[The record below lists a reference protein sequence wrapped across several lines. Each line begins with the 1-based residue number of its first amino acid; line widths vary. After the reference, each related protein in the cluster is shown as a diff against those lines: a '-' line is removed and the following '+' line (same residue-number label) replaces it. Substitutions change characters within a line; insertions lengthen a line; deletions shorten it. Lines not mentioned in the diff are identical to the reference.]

1 MERASCSDS
10 CPGLF
15 SQLKE
20 VYLFGCNTLNADAVT
35 STSPEVGRSL
45 VRAGHSQAEAERT
58 ARALDQRHGESNRDH
73 MRRIFM
79 NVPVIYGF
87 SSRAP
92 LGPSAATVLNR
103 YFESGSAAAL
113 GSGRVNPKLL
123 SHFAANS
130 MTVASGMS
138 DADPQAA
145 YRREVC
151 QFVDDRLSPAEKLGF
166 IHGLL
171 HRDMAEV
178 RMFLDRI
185 EGLFASL
192 SEGERQTPSFAQAQ
206 DEIARD
212 RVARDRYLRF
222 AEDAD
227 RPQTRARMIELAGTL
242 GWLSP
247 AEQRAELVRMVGD
260 LIARNS
266 IESSAVELVCS
277 LSERYE
283 LDLEHH
289 PLTPSA
295 LQADKVNNAA
305 ALACLGSAQARAR
318 VLRALT
324 SHDDE
329 EAQIAQVY
337 LSHHPMT
344 DVEELRVVAS
354 RIARMTGSGT
364 QVRALDTLAR
374 HRLSDR
380 QSLSELARFFPA
392 AGSVDVQRAIAA
404 VFIRADYQAI
414 AKPEVASVLSQYR
427 LKSPDGN
434 DIIDILLRRLRA
446 P

>member
-1 MERASCSDS
+1 
-10 CPGLF
+10 
-15 SQLKE
+15 
-20 VYLFGCNTLNADAVT
+20 
-35 STSPEVGRSL
+35 
-45 VRAGHSQAEAERT
+45 
-58 ARALDQRHGESNRDH
+58 

-87 SSRAP
+87 SARAP

-103 YFESGSAAAL
+103 YFESGSAVAL

-130 MTVASGMS
+130 MTIARGMS

-151 QFVDDRLSPAEKLGF
+151 RFVDDRLSPAEKLGF

-185 EGLFASL
+185 EALFGAL
-192 SEGERQTPSFAQAQ
+192 GEDERQTPSFAQAQ
-206 DEIARD
+206 SAIAHDE
-212 RVARDRYLRF
+212 VARDRYLRF

-227 RPQTRARMIELAGTL
+227 RPQIRARMIELAGTL
-242 GWLSP
+242 GWLSL
-247 AEQRAELVRMVGD
+247 AEQRAELVRMVDD
-260 LIARNS
+260 LMARNA
-266 IESSAVELVCS
+266 IESSAVELICS
-277 LSERYE
+277 LNERYA
-283 LDLEHH
+283 LERDRHR
-289 PLTPSA
+289 LKPSA
-295 LQADKVNNAA
+295 LQADQVNNAA
-305 ALACLGSAQARAR
+305 ALACLGSDAARAR
-318 VLRALT
+318 VLQALT

-329 EAQIAQVY
+329 EVQIAQVY

-354 RIARMTGSGT
+354 RIAHMTGSGA

-380 QSLSELARFFPA
+380 QSLEELARYFPA

-404 VFIRADYQAI
+404 VFIRADYQAL
-414 AKPEVASVLSQYR
+414 AKPEVARVLSQYR

-434 DIIDILLRRLRA
+434 DIIDIAIRRLRA